1 MTTAFF
7 ITLREGVEAAL
18 IIGIIFA
25 YLAMVGK
32 KDWFRY
38 VWWGTGAAVIFSIV
52 VGAVA
57 FIVTGSL
64 PRFWAQMIEGVASL
78 LAVGVLTYMIFWM
91 RKQSRH
97 IKQELHEK
105 IDKAIAIGS
114 PMALVALALA
124 TVGREG
130 FETALFMFAVVKSS
144 TATAAATGGLLGLA
158 TATVLGYLLYKG
170 GLKLNL
176 RTFFNVTSVLIIL
189 FAAGLLS
196 YGIRELQALGF
207 MPPLV
212 KQVWN
217 MNSLL
222 NENQGLGT
230 VFRIVFNYNAN
241 PSLIEAA
248 SYLLYMAG
256 ALLYY
261 FKPERRAPQLVPQ
274 QVNEKA

>member
-1 MTTAFF
+1 MTTAYL

-32 KDWFRY
+32 REWFRY
-38 VWWGTGAAVIFSIV
+38 VWLGTGLAVLFSVV
-52 VGAVA
+52 VGAIA
-57 FIVTGSL
+57 FFVTGQL
-64 PRFWAQMIEGVASL
+64 PHAWAQLIEGVASL

-91 RKQSRH
+91 RKQSRY
-97 IKQELHEK
+97 IKQELHDK
-105 IDKAIAIGS
+105 IDKAIALGS
-114 PMALVALALA
+114 PTALIALALA

-144 TATAAATGGLLGLA
+144 TAGAAAAGGVLGLA

-176 RTFFNVTSVLIIL
+176 RTFFNATSVLIVL

-196 YGIRELQALGF
+196 YGVRELQALGVIA
-207 MPPLV
+207 PVV

-217 MNSLL
+217 MNPILSESSGIGSVLK
-222 NENQGLGT
+222 
-230 VFRIVFNYNAN
+230 IVFNYNAN
-241 PSLIEAA
+241 PSLVEAA
-248 SYLLYMAG
+248 SYLLYLSG

-261 FKPERRAPQLVPQ
+261 FKPERPAPKLIARRA
-274 QVNEKA
+274 EEG